1 MLKKFDFENP
11 LLGVKAAGRS
21 PAYTDKF
28 TSSQPSATA
37 APNILYT
44 SDLFSQAFC
53 KICTMFIFNNQQ
65 LTTNNQQLTANNF

>member
-28 TSSQPSATA
+28 TSS
-37 APNILYT
+37 
-44 SDLFSQAFC
+44 
-53 KICTMFIFNNQQ
+53 
-65 LTTNNQQLTANNF
+65 